1 MSWLAKWRNTLW
13 RRGRYWQ
20 ELAEEQ
26 ELHLELA
33 ARDLE
38 ARGMPPAQARL
49 EARRRFGSPLLVAD
63 RTADADRLRLLET
76 LFQESRLALRGLSR
90 RRGLMATAVASLAL
104 GIGATSAIFGV
115 VDAVLLRPLALPE
128 ADRLVVIEE
137 SKNGEVASGN
147 PARTRDWGAQ
157 VEGLAAV
164 TAFYREGLVLG
175 GEGGPQLV
183 IVARSVG
190 QPLAVSGLRPL
201 LGRGFTAEEENGAG
215 PTVALLAEKTWRS
228 RFGAEPSVVGRV
240 LRLSGQ
246 AVAVIGVVPSP
257 AGYPPPFELLM
268 PAPADVQAA
277 PRRAGFLRAV
287 GRMKPGVDRAQL
299 DAQLATVARRLAE
312 EYPDT
317 DAGRSARTRD
327 LVADLG
333 ESSRRPLLVLLAT
346 VALVLLMVCVNV
358 ASLLLA
364 RAAER
369 GREGAIR
376 LALGSGRAGLARLYL
391 VESCMLAALGGG
403 LGLVV
408 AATLLEVLQAVLPAS
423 TPRLGDAALDARV
436 LAFGL
441 AVALVAGFVCG
452 LAPAWQATRR
462 DPARGL
468 GQRGR
473 AGGTPSGL
481 ALRRALVGLQVALSM
496 ALLTTVGLLAK
507 SLIRQLD
514 TPPGFESRSV
524 LAVAVNLPWDTP
536 RERLDA
542 FRRQALAAFESLPG
556 VRAAGVVDRLPLEGG
571 SQSGPI
577 AVAGRE
583 LGPEW
588 AERPVGRRAA
598 TPGYFRA
605 LGVPLL
611 AGRLYLPTPPAGA
624 VHETVINQA
633 LAARLFPAESPLGR
647 RLSFN
652 PHPEPGR
659 APTWFEVV
667 GVVGNVRQALDE
679 TEPPLE
685 AFILPEH
692 TYWPMLSFV
701 LATPGDPAA
710 SIPAVRA
717 ALERVDPEQVVD
729 AVGPL
734 EARLRTASA
743 EPRTRLGLVGSFALV
758 ALLLAAL
765 GLYGVLASL
774 VVERTREIGV
784 RLALGAK
791 PAEVLRAVVRQ
802 GTTVSLAGLAL
813 GLGVATL
820 GGRLLGSLLFDV
832 RPLDPPVLQGASL
845 LMLAVAVLAS
855 LLPARRAARVDPAL
869 TLRQE

>member
-1 MSWLAKWRNTLW
+1 KAHPIP
-13 RRGRYWQ
+13 G
-20 ELAEEQ
+20 
-26 ELHLELA
+26 
-33 ARDLE
+33 
-38 ARGMPPAQARL
+38 AQ
-49 EARRRFGSPLLVAD
+49 
-63 RTADADRLRLLET
+63 RTAIGIT
-76 LFQESRLALRGLSR
+76 GNK
-90 RRGLMATAVASLAL
+90 GAV
-104 GIGATSAIFGV
+104 
-115 VDAVLLRPLALPE
+115 E
-128 ADRLVVIEE
+128 A
-137 SKNGEVASGN
+137 
-147 PARTRDWGAQ
+147 P
-157 VEGLAAV
+157 
-164 TAFYREGLVLG
+164 
-175 GEGGPQLV
+175 
-183 IVARSVG
+183 
-190 QPLAVSGLRPL
+190 
-201 LGRGFTAEEENGAG
+201 
-215 PTVALLAEKTWRS
+215 
-228 RFGAEPSVVGRV
+228 
-240 LRLSGQ
+240 
-246 AVAVIGVVPSP
+246 
-257 AGYPPPFELLM
+257 
-268 PAPADVQAA
+268 
-277 PRRAGFLRAV
+277 
-287 GRMKPGVDRAQL
+287 
-299 DAQLATVARRLAE
+299 
-312 EYPDT
+312 
-317 DAGRSARTRD
+317 
-327 LVADLG
+327 
-333 ESSRRPLLVLLAT
+333 
-346 VALVLLMVCVNV
+346 
-358 ASLLLA
+358 
-364 RAAER
+364 
-369 GREGAIR
+369 
-376 LALGSGRAGLARLYL
+376 
-391 VESCMLAALGGG
+391 
-403 LGLVV
+403 
-408 AATLLEVLQAVLPAS
+408 
-423 TPRLGDAALDARV
+423 
-436 LAFGL
+436 
-441 AVALVAGFVCG
+441 
-452 LAPAWQATRR
+452 
-462 DPARGL
+462 
-468 GQRGR
+468 
-473 AGGTPSGL
+473 
-481 ALRRALVGLQVALSM
+481 
-496 ALLTTVGLLAK
+496 
-507 SLIRQLD
+507 
-514 TPPGFESRSV
+514 
-524 LAVAVNLPWDTP
+524 
-536 RERLDA
+536 
-542 FRRQALAAFESLPG
+542 AFESLPG

-743 EPRTRLGLVGSFALV
+743 EPRTRLGLVGSFALA